1 MIDNTT
7 IPSVSSLLDEA
18 LQEQLK
24 QILARMKLP
33 VTLKAVVDLTD
44 KNSQEMA
51 AFLKVFCSL
60 SDKLSL
66 ELYSTGE
73 ADQAPELCTTWLPVT
88 GLYQEGAY
96 GRAAFHG
103 IPGGQEINSF
113 VAAVINLSGA
123 GKAVNFLLKRKI
135 DRIRDKTS
143 LKVCVSLAC
152 HHCPAVVAACQQ
164 LAILNPNVEA
174 AMMDARLYEDL
185 VTRYHIERVPFLI
198 VNDQDTYMGNKTL
211 EEIVNLLIN

>member
-7 IPSVSSLLDEA
+7 IPSVSPLLEET

-33 VTLKAVVDLTD
+33 VTLKAVVDLND

-73 ADQAPELCTTWLPVT
+73 ADQVPELCTTWLPVT

-174 AMMDARLYEDL
+174 EMIDARLYEDL